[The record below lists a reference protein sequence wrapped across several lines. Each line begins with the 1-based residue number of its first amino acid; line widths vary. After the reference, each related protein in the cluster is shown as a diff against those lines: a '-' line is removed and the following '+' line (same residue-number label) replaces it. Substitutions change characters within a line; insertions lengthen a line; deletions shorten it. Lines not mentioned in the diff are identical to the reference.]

1 MCVGPRDPSP
11 PPGPARQG
19 PGPEAFVSPA
29 AAEARAGCWRDSW
42 GRWVGAT
49 PSSGTTP
56 RAAAHP
62 EIPTTPDHARAGGSP
77 GAAPGAPASGARGS
91 PAALY
96 PEPRAAAERRAHG
109 RWRGERSPSRLRLP
123 ARWPHPPGSGPAAA
137 AQPQRRG
144 PLPSA
149 ARSVCFP
156 CPTDVSQN
164 IGHMFSGNKLGMS
177 ANTLGL
183 RWLFQLPHGRLGR
196 RGAATLLRPPSPNRR
211 VVPLWRAPRSRRPET
226 PGLASPSPLLRPQ
239 RGLGPLSS
247 RRARAAA

>member
-1 MCVGPRDPSP
+1 MTRGAGEGPETPGTWPPAASRHLPPPSLGENRERGPLRQLCVGPRD

-19 PGPEAFVSPA
+19 PGPEAFGSPA

-42 GRWVGAT
+42 GRGWGRPTA
-49 PSSGTTP
+49 P

-62 EIPTTPDHARAGGSP
+62 EIPTTPDHARAEGSP
-77 GAAPGAPASGARGS
+77 GAAPGAPASRARGS

-96 PEPRAAAERRAHG
+96 PKPQAAAEPRAHG
-109 RWRGERSPSRLRLP
+109 HWRGERSPSRLRLL
-123 ARWPHPPGSGPAAA
+123 ARRPHPPGFGPAAA

-211 VVPLWRAPRSRRPET
+211 VVPLRS
-226 PGLASPSPLLRPQ
+226 
-239 RGLGPLSS
+239 GP
-247 RRARAAA
+247 